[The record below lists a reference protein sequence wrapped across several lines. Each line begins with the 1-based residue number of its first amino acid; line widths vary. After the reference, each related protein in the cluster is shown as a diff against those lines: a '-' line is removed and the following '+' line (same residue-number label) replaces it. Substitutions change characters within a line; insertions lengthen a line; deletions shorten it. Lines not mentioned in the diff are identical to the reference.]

1 MPTTPLIRLR
11 GRISGE
17 VVLPRDPT
25 YPALKDAFVHEGQPA
40 AVVRCASP
48 GDVQE
53 ALRCAREVGLPVAVR
68 SSGHSNA
75 GLSTNHGGMV
85 IDLRP
90 MAEVRLLD
98 PGRRLVRLG
107 SGATWI
113 EASRMLDRHDL
124 AISSGDTTSV
134 GVGGLLLGGGIGWL
148 VRRFGLAMD
157 SLVAAELVTADGA
170 TVRACADNDPELFW
184 ALRGGGGNFGVVT
197 AFELTAQRVPGVFFG
212 KISYPR
218 SEAATVLKG
227 WRDYLRTAPD
237 ELTSFAYLYPGF
249 GGDPMPLFIAVCYA
263 GDDPAAAERALAP
276 LLALGSVLEQDVAP
290 MPYVGV
296 LEEPGELPPG
306 LVPVVKNRFVDRLS
320 DRLIDSLVAEADRF
334 QTLYVE
340 LRSLGGAV
348 AAVDPTATAYAC
360 RESETLVMTVLL
372 TNDPE
377 PQAEFGAVW
386 SQLGELTSPFGYGN
400 LLSTATPADVAAVYP
415 PATYERLAA
424 VKARVDPE
432 NVFRGNHNIPP
443 ASG

>member
-1 MPTTPLIRLR
+1 MPTAPLTRLR
-11 GRISGE
+11 QRISGE
-17 VVLPRDPT
+17 VVLPRDPA
-25 YPALKDAFVHEGQPA
+25 YPALKDAFIHKGQPA
-40 AVVRCASP
+40 AVVRCANP
-48 GDVQE
+48 ADVRE
-53 ALRCAREVGLPVAVR
+53 ALHCAREVGLPVAVR
-68 SSGHSNA
+68 SSGHNSA
-75 GLSTNHGGMV
+75 GFSTNDGGMV

-98 PGRRLVRLG
+98 PRRRLVRLG
-107 SGATWI
+107 SGATWV
-113 EASRMLDRHDL
+113 EASRVLGRHDL

-170 TVRACADNDPELFW
+170 TVRVCADSDPELFW

-197 AFELTAQRVPGVFFG
+197 AFELTAHRVPSVFFG

-218 SEAATVLKG
+218 SQAATVLKG
-227 WRDYLRTAPD
+227 WRDYLRTAPE
-237 ELTSFAYLYPGF
+237 ELTTFACLYPTSDR
-249 GGDPMPLFIAVCYA
+249 DPMPLFIAACFA
-263 GDDPAAAERALAP
+263 GDDPAAAERAVAP
-276 LLALGSVLEQDVAP
+276 LLALGPVLEQDVAP

-320 DRLIDSLVAEADRF
+320 DQLIDILVAEALRS

-348 AAVDPTATAYAC
+348 AAVDPTATAFAC
-360 RESETLVMTVLL
+360 RASETLAMTVLL
-372 TNDPE
+372 TNDPG
-377 PQAEFGAVW
+377 PQAALGAMW
-386 SQLGELTSPFGYGN
+386 SQIGALTSPFGYGN

-415 PATYERLAA
+415 PATYDRLAA

-432 NVFRGNHNIPP
+432 NVFRRNHNIPP
-443 ASG
+443 APR